1 MFTQTEDTNWFN
13 KMSRG
18 MRFALIATML
28 SLVAVITPAIL
39 QTNGSSAEA
48 VSHFSGGGVTVKGK
62 KWLDGKG
69 VNVIRSRQ
77 CTELA
82 SRLYRTRGWGHITNF
97 YGMKHNRK
105 SGALMYKRNGSYVPV
120 PGDVLVE
127 KGGSSYNH
135 VAVVYR
141 VKGNKIYTYEQ
152 NATANGKHVYGW
164 NKKKKKA
171 TGAYRNRHVGGFITS
186 TKNPYN
192 AVAKQKA
199 AAKAK
204 AAAKKAAAKKAAAAA
219 KKATAA

>member
-1 MFTQTEDTNWFN
+1 
-13 KMSRG
+13 
-18 MRFALIATML
+18 MRFALIATIL
-28 SLVAVITPAIL
+28 SLVAVITPAML

-48 VSHFSGGGVTVKGK
+48 VSHWSGGGVTVKGK
-62 KWLDGKG
+62 KWLGGKG

-82 SRLYRTRGWGHITNF
+82 SRLYRARGWGHITNF

-127 KGGSSYNH
+127 KGGRSYNH

-141 VKGNKIYTYEQ
+141 VKGSRIYTYEQ
-152 NATANGKHVYGW
+152 NATASGKHVYRW
-164 NKKKKKA
+164 NKKRKKA

-192 AVAKQKA
+192 AVAKRKA
-199 AAKAK
+199 AARAKAK
-204 AAAKKAAAKKAAAAA
+204 RAAAA
-219 KKATAA
+219 KKKAIAAQKAAAAKQAAVR